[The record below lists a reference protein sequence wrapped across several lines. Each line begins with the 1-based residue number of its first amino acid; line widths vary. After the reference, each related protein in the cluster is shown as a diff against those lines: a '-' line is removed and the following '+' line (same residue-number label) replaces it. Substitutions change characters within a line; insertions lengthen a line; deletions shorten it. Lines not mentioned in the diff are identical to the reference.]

1 MELDTA
7 IVILKDRVETDRA
20 IREGK
25 AESDFDRWAER
36 QCIAIERVLEEIRT
50 GKSS

>member
-7 IVILKDRVETDRA
+7 IVILKDRVASDRR

-25 AESDFDRWAER
+25 TESDFDRWAER
-36 QCIAIERVLEEIRT
+36 QCIAIERVLEEIENGRP
-50 GKSS
+50 S

>member
-7 IVILKDRVETDRA
+7 IIILKDRVEVDRK

-25 AESDFDRWAER
+25 TLTGFDRWAER
-36 QCIAIERVLEEIRT
+36 QCIAIERVLEEIEN

>member
-7 IVILKDRVETDRA
+7 IVILKDRVEVDRA

-25 AESDFDRWAER
+25 VESDFDRWAER
-36 QCIAIERVLEEIRT
+36 QCVAIEKVLEEIENGRT
-50 GKSS
+50 S